1 MTVGI
6 IKLIHISFAMMA
18 IIGFVSRGLL
28 MMLESPLMQS
38 WWIKRV
44 PHFIDSALLISAL
57 VLAVQMGFTP
67 TNSPWLAA
75 KLVALVFYIVFGTIA
90 LRRGRTKQI
99 RIFFFLAA
107 LLAFAYIVLVAIS
120 KSPLPFL

>member
-1 MTVGI
+1 MGI
-6 IKLIHISFAMMA
+6 IKLIHVSFAMMA

-28 MMLESPLMQS
+28 MMLESPLMQAR
-38 WWIKRV
+38 WVKTI

-57 VLAVQMGFTP
+57 VLAIQLGFTP

-90 LRRGRTKQI
+90 LRRGRTKQV
-99 RIFFFLAA
+99 RVFFFLAA
-107 LLAFAYIVLVAIS
+107 LLAFTYIVSVAIT